1 MTQNVEVSTGSL
13 EGLPGDM
20 RFRPVDG
27 KNPGAS
33 GLLWSGDSYREDD
46 GTNWNSELWKWQTAE
61 QIALTMAEPSNTY
74 TGVGLMTGRQVGG
87 YCWLDFDGEEVDQA
101 TGEIKKSATTDFF
114 AIWQHP
120 VSDLPPAPR
129 NISGREG
136 RFRLLFKVPVA
147 WQHYLR
153 GVSLNSVGPTKAVEF
168 LYETGGGKCFHAV
181 ADGKHPDGNGW
192 FYRWVEGQSP
202 REIPVPDLPAWMI
215 AGILKHEH
223 KKKLK
228 AEGWGS
234 EESTGTDENGP
245 GPIDV
250 LNPGKQKKLL
260 KGMVE
265 FFPYR
270 GAPAGKFAG
279 TYDILRRLTLSLW
292 RGIGDENMF
301 EMWLQDWDDKSDWS
315 DVSGKTMTGFAKSLL
330 KSDAG
335 GDVVK
340 PWATAW
346 AIAVENGWVPPK
358 WAMPPREI
366 DVSSMVGHVTKMRDQ
381 FEKGLKEIYS
391 WEDPADR
398 QLGLHDLK
406 EQVGIKNEKV
416 WNAVLF
422 SMEQRGKEPE
432 IKARTWTEVVSNAAK
447 ITPAIDKFLPFGA
460 VTMLGADPGTGK
472 TVFLYR
478 VAEAAAYGKKF
489 MGQLGCEKGN
499 VLIIQKDESDS
510 NLAQKDEKMCIEDP
524 EKNIHC
530 RFEFDPM
537 QVRDIEQWIKDVD
550 ARYVVM
556 DSFGSLFAGGA
567 DLVDANAGYYLYELN
582 RIASKKNV
590 AILLTHH
597 LTKLKDKE
605 RGDVFLSDFYGS
617 TFIAAGTSDAWGL
630 HMDQQSEGSEKPM
643 ILKSLKARTGIA
655 EAGDRYVLDRDSDDL
670 SLTIQK
676 YNGLEDGIGGLKKN
690 EAHVLKKLRENATSE
705 SDACVV
711 GDGDHGTLS
720 NLTGLSK
727 RPLNRALDAL
737 KKDPRAGLRT
747 VLMPPSGKGKRA
759 RGYWVEKSAP

>member
-33 GLLWSGDSYREDD
+33 GLLWCGDSYREDD

-87 YCWLDFDGEEVDQA
+87 YCWLDFDGEEVDPV

-147 WQHYLR
+147 WQQYLR
-153 GVSLNSVGPTKAVEF
+153 GVSLNSVGPTKSVEF

-181 ADGKHPDGNGW
+181 ADGKHPGGNGW
-192 FYRWVEGQSP
+192 FYRWDEGQSP
-202 REIPVPDLPAWMI
+202 REISVPDLPAWMI

-234 EESTGTDENGP
+234 EGSTGTGENEP

-250 LNPGKQKKLL
+250 LSPGKQRKLL
-260 KGMVE
+260 NGMQP
-265 FFPYR
+265 FFNYR

-292 RGIGDENMF
+292 RGIDDEKLF
-301 EMWLQDWDDKSDWS
+301 GMWLRDWDDKSDWS
-315 DVSGKTMTGFAKSLL
+315 DVSTGTMIGFAKSLL

-358 WAMPPREI
+358 WALPPRELDASKLTVDVQKKITELQKGIEMI
-366 DVSSMVGHVTKMRDQ
+366 DGMATPTERAIATQSLRDQ
-381 FEKGLKEIYS
+381 L
-391 WEDPADR
+391 
-398 QLGLHDLK
+398 
-406 EQVGIKNEKV
+406 GIKDREFATILTMLQEELAETSDGGY
-416 WNAVLF
+416 W
-422 SMEQRGKEPE
+422 SD
-432 IKARTWTEVVSNAAK
+432 VVASAK
-447 ITPAIDKFLPFGA
+447 KIEEAIERFLPFGA

-472 TVFLYR
+472 SVFIYR
-478 VAEAAAYGKKF
+478 VAEAAAYGNKF
-489 MGQLGCEKGN
+489 MGQLDCVKGN
-499 VLIIQKDESDS
+499 VLVIQKDESNA
-510 NLAQKDEKMCIEDP
+510 NLAQKNEKIQLNDP
-524 EKNIHC
+524 DRNILVKFKFSGGH
-530 RFEFDPM
+530 FPEL
-537 QVRDIEQWIKDVD
+537 VKWIKEHK

-556 DSFGSLFAGGA
+556 DSFASLFAGGA
-567 DLVDANAGYYLYELN
+567 DLTESDAGLYLYRLN
-582 RIASKKNV
+582 AIAAEYNV

-597 LTKLKDKE
+597 LKKAPMSGE
-605 RGDVFLSDFYGS
+605 RQNVSLSDFYGS
-617 TFIAAGTSDAWGL
+617 TFIGAGTSDAWGL
-630 HMDQQSEGSEKPM
+630 YKDPETEGEDKPF
-643 ILKSLKARTGIA
+643 ILKNVKARSGIG
-655 EAGDRYVLDRDSDDL
+655 EMGDKFQINGNIEDL
-670 SLTIQK
+670 SLTMGAVNGMKDGMEKLKDNERAALKAIQK
-676 YNGLEDGIGGLKKN
+676 RTTVEKRLSVAMLVAEGPLTPKQARRAMDRISKLPGVGKLKMQASSNGGHQPI
-690 EAHVLKKLRENATSE
+690 
-705 SDACVV
+705 
-711 GDGDHGTLS
+711 
-720 NLTGLSK
+720 
-727 RPLNRALDAL
+727 
-737 KKDPRAGLRT
+737 
-747 VLMPPSGKGKRA
+747 
-759 RGYWVEKSAP
+759 GYWWKGV

>member
-1 MTQNVEVSTGSL
+1 MTQNVEVSTGPL
-13 EGLPGDM
+13 DGLSGAA
-20 RFRPVDG
+20 RFRPVAG
-27 KNPGAS
+27 KNPGAK
-33 GLLWSGDSYREDD
+33 GKLWVGEWRDDD
-46 GTNWNSELWKWQTAE
+46 GEQWNSEPWKWQTAE
-61 QIALTMAEPSNTY
+61 QIGLTMNRPGNSY
-74 TGVGLMTGRQVGG
+74 TGIGLMTGADVGG
-87 YCWLDFDGEEVDQA
+87 YCWIDFDGEEIGPD
-101 TGEIKKSATTDFF
+101 GEYVRHASGDFMVVF
-114 AIWQHP
+114 EKP
-120 VSDLPPAPR
+120 VFDLPPAPT

-136 RFRLLFKVPVA
+136 RKRLLFRVPEA
-147 WQHYLR
+147 WQSVLR
-153 GVSLNSVGPTKAVEF
+153 GRSISSDGPTGSIEW
-168 LYETGGGKCFHAV
+168 LYEKGKPHEPKPFHAV
-181 ADGKHPDGNGW
+181 VEGTHPKGNGW
-192 FYRWVEGQSP
+192 FYRWEPDKSP
-202 REIPVPDLPAWMI
+202 RDIPVPDLPEWMI
-215 AGILKHEH
+215 KSILTWPYR
-223 KKKLK
+223 KKLLNTQNSN
-228 AEGWGS
+228 GTVY
-234 EESTGTDENGP
+234 EEDKPAPTD
-245 GPIDV
+245 
-250 LNPGKQKKLL
+250 LLSPGKQKKLL
-260 KGMVE
+260 KGMQP
-265 FFPYR
+265 FFNYR

-292 RGIGDENMF
+292 RGIDDENMF

-315 DVSGKTMTGFAKSLL
+315 DLSGGSMTSFAKSLL

-537 QVRDIEQWIKDVD
+537 QVRDIEQWITDVD

-597 LTKLKDKE
+597 LTKLKDRE

-690 EAHVLKKLRENATSE
+690 EAHVLKKLREAATNESE
-705 SDACVV
+705 AVVV
-711 GDGDHGTLS
+711 GDEATFGTLS
-720 NLTGLSK
+720 NLTGLGK

-759 RGYWVEKSAP
+759 RGYWVEK